1 VSLELYTG
9 DYADPGTHT
18 LVDTATVAI
27 TGRMAQI
34 IDLYADRE
42 PGIRSLDLTTAVP
55 SRLIAT
61 IFERSN
67 SVTGY
72 TVTLTSANLA
82 ADTSGATGP
91 YFAHTSAPDT
101 LAYSVSYGG
110 SVVGSWSGGAAVVI
124 DSAGT
129 TAPEWLSRELRIS
142 YSGSPTLAAGDYEDQ
157 LIITIS
163 AK

>member
-1 VSLELYTG
+1 M
-9 DYADPGTHT
+9 
-18 LVDTATVAI
+18 I
-27 TGRMAQI
+27 N
-34 IDLYADRE
+34 
-42 PGIRSLDLTTAVP
+42 LTTAVT

-72 TVTLTSANLA
+72 TVTHTSANL
-82 ADTSGATGP
+82 
-91 YFAHTSAPDT
+91 
-101 LAYSVSYGG
+101 
-110 SVVGSWSGGAAVVI
+110 AAVVI